1 MNKLFPLRNNPNLER
16 VENSLLFTKTREL
29 KKTTIFSTPENRDTK
44 SFTSESQY
52 LQNQP
57 KTNKPNKSAS
67 LSKRKENW
75 YHDED
80 IQLLA
85 LIAQLGPR
93 NWSKIASHFPNRQG
107 KQCRE
112 RWHNHLNPH
121 INKHKWTYKEER
133 VLLQAYLKY
142 SSKWAI
148 IARYLPGR
156 TDNCIKNHFNSTIK
170 RKLRMKELSTDM
182 TPLADQ
188 HRLTVTGTDDSEPET
203 QSIHQ
208 SFTEQKMQ
216 FESPRFGFPFT
227 QVFDNISESCSSQ
240 IISVSIPVFD
250 PRGFRTPVFL
260 DTFLA
265 KIGVFED
272 NFARSEDFI
281 C

>member
-1 MNKLFPLRNNPNLER
+1 MNKLLPLRNYPNLER
-16 VENSLLFTKTREL
+16 VEHSLLFTKTRDFQ
-29 KKTTIFSTPENRDTK
+29 KTTIFSTPENQGNK
-44 SFTSESQY
+44 SFTSDSQY
-52 LQNQP
+52 LQNKP

-80 IQLLA
+80 TQLLA
-85 LIAQLGPR
+85 LIAQFGPR

-121 INKHKWTYKEER
+121 INKNKWTSREER
-133 VLLQAYLKY
+133 VLLQAYLRY

-148 IARYLPGR
+148 IARFLPGR
-156 TDNCIKNHFNSTIK
+156 TDNCIKNHYNSTIK

-182 TPLADQ
+182 TPLADH
-188 HRLTVTGTDDSEPET
+188 HRLTVTGTDDSDPET
-203 QSIHQ
+203 QSLDQ

-216 FESPRFGFPFT
+216 FESPRFKFPFT
-227 QVFDNISESCSSQ
+227 QVFDNISESCVSQ

-250 PRGFRTPVFL
+250 PRVFRTPVFL

-272 NFARSEDFI
+272 NCGRSEDFL